1 MEELRDPLIEM
12 FTDDPVNW
20 AKWAVVFTVLVGFFI
35 LSFKIYSKIEYHLSI
50 QKKADQARA
59 KGHVIKN
66 AKRIAIRKKGTY
78 QERKKDNKRT
88 YGATYKY
95 TLDGKEKTYR
105 AYFSNNYPPE
115 TIDLYYKN
123 SPRKLFSVEEYYWQP
138 HIGILYLT
146 LIFMPF
152 VLAGVTGVA
161 LGIPQFSLEEDRGS
175 AEVMDTG
182 AWESGTIITG
192 PYRITLTGPEV
203 GHPDPESEW
212 RTYYE
217 DPSQELDLDI
227 KFNYADAIPP
237 RGDNWEQ
244 EATLWGYDIIYQV
257 WKTQNRI
264 YPDREQDLFVGFLEL
279 GPDMYL
285 QIEIMGVTEVNTPP
299 YMFLEDEDF
308 QQSFQIEWV
317 VTQ

>member
-105 AYFSNNYPPE
+105 AYFSNNYPLS
-115 TIDLYYKN
+115 TN
-123 SPRKLFSVEEYYWQP
+123 
-138 HIGILYLT
+138 
-146 LIFMPF
+146 
-152 VLAGVTGVA
+152 
-161 LGIPQFSLEEDRGS
+161 
-175 AEVMDTG
+175 
-182 AWESGTIITG
+182 
-192 PYRITLTGPEV
+192 
-203 GHPDPESEW
+203 
-212 RTYYE
+212 
-217 DPSQELDLDI
+217 
-227 KFNYADAIPP
+227 N
-237 RGDNWEQ
+237 
-244 EATLWGYDIIYQV
+244 
-257 WKTQNRI
+257 
-264 YPDREQDLFVGFLEL
+264 
-279 GPDMYL
+279 
-285 QIEIMGVTEVNTPP
+285 
-299 YMFLEDEDF
+299 
-308 QQSFQIEWV
+308 
-317 VTQ
+317 